1 MVIGAGKVQGMP
13 RKVCYLSTGIMDT
26 AFDSQV
32 WPLLESG
39 LQSGFD
45 LVHVALSPFRCKMTD
60 RYLHKKEELE
70 STGIKTLYF
79 QQGPP
84 VSRFFL
90 RKDTKRMVPF
100 LRKWWGGKERL
111 VIHCRGHLNAYRG
124 LLLQEPNPALIAVIG
139 DLRGAVSD
147 EVGQGRGLVAK
158 GFGRYLRHFYQQ
170 IERQVV
176 ERADAILCVSNA
188 FKEFLQTRYDV
199 KNPMII
205 PTYVDTSRFIFSH
218 SLRQLYR
225 EKLRIADRTVL
236 TYSGGVAPWQRIED
250 TIDLFVRLKE
260 NAADLFMLFLTQEPA
275 RLKKMIG
282 GKIQPYDFTVLQV
295 PHWEVPGYLSAADV
309 GVLLREDRL
318 TNHVAAPIKFSEYMC
333 CGLPCILSKNIG
345 DTAQVIREIGAGIV
359 LDSEGKVPSVS
370 EIRSL
375 LALNREEISKR
386 MHQKY
391 SSKIYFE
398 NILGLYRTLG
408 EGGLA

>member
-1 MVIGAGKVQGMP
+1 MAVGAGKVQNMP
-13 RKVCYLSTGIMDT
+13 HKVCYLSTGIMDT

-45 LVHVALSPFRCKMTD
+45 LVHFAMNPFRYRMSE
-60 RYLHKKEELE
+60 RYLQKKEELE
-70 STGIKTLYF
+70 SIGIETVYI
-79 QQGPP
+79 QQRPP
-84 VSRFFL
+84 ISRFFL
-90 RKDTKRMVPF
+90 VVDTKRIRRF
-100 LRKWWGGKERL
+100 LMKWWGGKEKL

-124 LLLQEPNPALIAVIG
+124 LLLKRANPELIAVIA

-147 EVGQGRGLVAK
+147 EVGKGRGSAANVFSK
-158 GFGRYLRHFYQQ
+158 YLRNFYQW
-170 IERQVV
+170 IESQVV

-188 FKEFLQTRYDV
+188 FREFLQNQYGIGNVTV
-199 KNPMII
+199 I
-205 PTYVDTSRFIFSH
+205 PTYVDTSRFSFSP

-250 TIDLFVRLKE
+250 TIDLFIKLKE
-260 NAADLFMLFLTQEPA
+260 NAADLFILFLTPEPA
-275 RLKKMIG
+275 RLRKMIG
-282 GKIQPYDFTVLQV
+282 GKIHPNDFTVLQV
-295 PHWEVPGYLSAADV
+295 PHREVPGYLSASDV

-345 DTAQVIREIGAGIV
+345 DTAQMIREGGAGIV
-359 LDSEGKVPSVS
+359 LDSEGKVPAIS
-370 EIRSL
+370 EIRRL
-375 LALNREEISKR
+375 LALNREEISKW

-391 SSKIYFE
+391 SSKVYFE
-398 NILGLYRTLG
+398 NILRLYRTLA

>member
-1 MVIGAGKVQGMP
+1 MAVGAGKVQNMP
-13 RKVCYLSTGIMDT
+13 HKVCYLSTGIMDT

-39 LQSGFD
+39 LQSGLD
-45 LVHVALSPFRCKMTD
+45 LIHFALSPFRSKMTD

-70 STGIKTLYF
+70 STGIKTFYF

-84 VSRFFL
+84 ISRVFFWMDA
-90 RKDTKRMVPF
+90 RRMVPF
-100 LRKWWGGKERL
+100 LRKWWGEKERL

-124 LLLQEPNPALIAVIG
+124 LLLQETNPALIAVIA

-147 EVGQGRGLVAK
+147 EVGQGRGLLAK
-158 GFGRYLRHFYQQ
+158 GFGGYLRSFYQQ
-170 IERQVV
+170 MERQVV
-176 ERADAILCVSNA
+176 ERADAILCVSDA

-199 KNPMII
+199 KNLMII
-205 PTYVDTSRFIFSH
+205 PTYVDTSRFSFSP

-250 TIDLFVRLKE
+250 TINLFIKLEE
-260 NAADLFMLFLTQEPA
+260 NAVDLFMLFLTQEPA
-275 RLKKMIG
+275 RLKKMVG
-282 GKIQPYDFTVLQV
+282 GKIHPNDFTILQV
-295 PHWEVPGYLSAADV
+295 PHREVPGYLSAADV

-345 DTAQVIREIGAGIV
+345 DTAQVIREGRAGIV
-359 LDSEGKVPSVS
+359 LDSEREVPTVS

-398 NILGLYRTLG
+398 NILRLYRTLG
-408 EGGLA
+408 ESGLV

>member
-1 MVIGAGKVQGMP
+1 MAVGAGKVQEMP
-13 RKVCYLSTGIMDT
+13 LKVCYLSTGIMDT

-32 WPLLESG
+32 WPLLEAG
-39 LQSGFD
+39 LQSGLD
-45 LVHVALSPFRCKMTD
+45 LVHFALSPFRSQITD
-60 RYLHKKEELE
+60 RYLRMKEQLE
-70 STGIKTLYF
+70 STAIKTLYF

-90 RKDTKRMVPF
+90 RRDTKRMVPF

-124 LLLQEPNPALIAVIG
+124 LLLQETNPALIAAIA

-147 EVGQGRGLVAK
+147 EAGQGRGLLAK
-158 GFGRYLRHFYQQ
+158 GVGRYLGYFYQQ
-170 IERQVV
+170 IERHVV
-176 ERADAILCVSNA
+176 ERADAILCVSHA
-188 FKEFLQTRYDV
+188 FKEFLHTRYDL
-199 KNPMII
+199 KNLMII
-205 PTYVDTSRFIFSH
+205 PTYVDTSRFSFSH

-225 EKLRIADRTVL
+225 EKLRIADRTVV
-236 TYSGGVAPWQRIED
+236 TYSGGIAPWQRIEN
-250 TIDLFVRLKE
+250 TIDLFIKLKE

-275 RLKKMIG
+275 QLRKMIG
-282 GKIQPYDFTVLQV
+282 GKIHPNDFTVLQV
-295 PHWEVPGYLSAADV
+295 PHREVPGYLSAADV

-345 DTAQVIREIGAGIV
+345 DTAQVIQEIGAGIV

-370 EIRSL
+370 EIRGL
-375 LALNREEISKR
+375 LALNREEISKW
-386 MHQKY
+386 MHKKY
-391 SSKIYFE
+391 SSNLYFE
-398 NILGLYRTLG
+398 KILRLYRTLA

>member
-1 MVIGAGKVQGMP
+1 
-13 RKVCYLSTGIMDT
+13 MDT

-84 VSRFFL
+84 ISRVFL
-90 RKDTKRMVPF
+90 RMDTRRMYPF

-124 LLLQEPNPALIAVIG
+124 LLLQETSPALIAVIA

-147 EVGQGRGLVAK
+147 EVGQGRGWVAK
-158 GFGRYLRHFYQQ
+158 GFGRYLRNLYQRVECQ
-170 IERQVV
+170 IV
-176 ERADAILCVSNA
+176 EGADAILCVSNA
-188 FKEFLQTRYDV
+188 FQEFLQTRYNV
-199 KNPMII
+199 KNLMII
-205 PTYVDTSRFIFSH
+205 PTYVDTSWFSFSP

-236 TYSGGVAPWQRIED
+236 TYSGGVAPWQKIED
-250 TIDLFVRLKE
+250 IVDLFIKLKE
-260 NAADLFMLFLTQEPA
+260 DAADLFMLFLTREPA
-275 RLKKMIG
+275 RLIKMIG
-282 GKIQPYDFTVLQV
+282 GKIHSNDFKVLQV
-295 PHWEVPGYLSAADV
+295 PHKEIPGYLCAADV

-333 CGLPCILSKNIG
+333 CGLPCIISKNIG
-345 DTAQVIREIGAGIV
+345 DTAQVIREGGAGIV
-359 LDSEGKVPSVS
+359 LDSEGKVPTVS
-370 EIRSL
+370 EFRRL

-408 EGGLA
+408 EGGLV